1 MGAFAP
7 SVVCMRGGL
16 ERWKRGNASEGVGQA
31 VSYAFD
37 GGCDAT
43 RTHNADAVMRAV
55 SYGTGDA
62 GIVSR
67 FTVTT
72 QGVEEDALA
81 AAALA
86 RWVDGSDPLTGERRG
101 RDLTSP
107 DADLLLDGT
116 MNMPKSFSL
125 AVLLTPKLRGELDAL
140 QDRIRDRTLKLWQD
154 ELNARR
160 GAGGLIREAIA
171 RLEVVE
177 LRHERSRAL
186 DPHIH
191 RHLWLSVK
199 VLGADGKWSNV
210 DSRVAMKLHTLVNAE
225 GDLASRTDPAW
236 VVALA
241 QHGYTLDADGEVT
254 ELAHLVRP
262 LSRRSNQIEA
272 NRALRLARWK
282 QTHPGQ
288 QPDHATLAWIDRWAW
303 AQGRPD
309 KPKDVDEA
317 RWETLVRD
325 EITALDKS
333 ATDHRNPA
341 IVRSRR
347 LADLDRD
354 LLTAI
359 AIADADRRSAGSG
372 GRFSLYDVR
381 AGVTRA
387 LAASG
392 IVTDRAT
399 LQEVIEDLTARALQ
413 GHTVDFLEGESDVP
427 VHVKRLMSLPTA
439 QAKLDLAAR
448 FDQLNTAG
456 QDVSIEAITRTAGE
470 VLNGDTKLDAGQV
483 QAAAAIA
490 GTNRLVTVT
499 GPAGTG
505 KTTLLL
511 VARALLQTQGRRMVV
526 VAPTRK
532 AATVAGREIGAVAS
546 SLHALLIDH
555 GYRFHEDAAGRV
567 VWTRVRLGDAD
578 LTSGA
583 VYRGPRRFPL
593 GSGDRIVV
601 DEAGMVDLHA
611 ANILAQLA
619 TDTGAGIVMIGDH
632 LQALP
637 VGHSGAMATMHR
649 RSGSTVDLTA
659 LHRFRDP
666 AYGALTLRLREP
678 ADHADAVAVARE
690 LATAG
695 HLETVAT
702 EHDARERMVA
712 AWLMHAACGERVAL
726 VTATN
731 AEAQQVNDRIQQER
745 FEMGALA
752 IERIALGQ
760 DGQRLLVGD
769 IVQTRRNDTYL
780 GVDNRA
786 IWTLTRITDGGIR
799 LTSVTDSGDIRTV
812 DHDYAA
818 EHIHLAY
825 ASTVHGIQGETV
837 HHSYVG
843 PGVDAAGLY
852 VGMTRGRDR
861 NTAITIAR
869 GTKRAIE
876 QLADTMMRGRIE
888 ITLDD
893 ARRGALGELGR
904 AARTMRD
911 GLETARAAEHA
922 ARARLR
928 EIDVEIA
935 RVEAAGH
942 GRTTDADTVRV
953 QLLLADERATVKT
966 QVDDARRDAA
976 VLMEEHQERITALT
990 PGRSLHGAARD
1001 SANSSLG
1008 RERPVPSSVD
1018 DPTAGLDI

>member
-1 MGAFAP
+1 
-7 SVVCMRGGL
+7 MRGGL
-16 ERWKRGNASEGVGQA
+16 ERWKRGKASEGVGQA
-31 VSYAFD
+31 VAYALQ

-43 RTHNADAVMRAV
+43 HTLSTTAVMRAA
-55 SYGTGDA
+55 SYGIGDA
-62 GIVSR
+62 APVSR
-67 FTVTT
+67 FTVTSR
-72 QGVEEDALA
+72 GVEEDALA
-81 AAALA
+81 AAGLA
-86 RWVDGSDPLTGERRG
+86 RWVDGCDPVTGEKRG
-101 RDLTSP
+101 RELASP

-116 MNMPKSFSL
+116 MNTPKSFSL
-125 AVLLTPKLRGELDAL
+125 AVLLRPELRADFDAL
-140 QDRIRDRTLKLWQD
+140 QDRIRDRTLALWQR

-160 GAGGLIREAIA
+160 GAGGLIRERIA

-199 VLGADGKWSNV
+199 VLGEDGKWSNV
-210 DSRVAMKLHTLVNAE
+210 DSRVAMKVHTVVNAE

-236 VVALA
+236 VAALA
-241 QHGYTLDADGEVT
+241 EHGYTLDADGEVT

-309 KPKDVDEA
+309 KPTGVDEA
-317 RWETLVRD
+317 QWETLIRD
-325 EITALDKS
+325 EITALDES
-333 ATDHRNPA
+333 APEDREPA
-341 IVRSRR
+341 IVRAR
-347 LADLDRD
+347 LVADLDRD

-381 AGVTRA
+381 AGVIRA

-392 IVTDRAT
+392 VVADRAM
-399 LQEVIEDLTARALQ
+399 LEEVIEDLTGRALQ
-413 GHTVDFLEGESDVP
+413 GHTVDFLDGAADVP
-427 VHVKRLMSLPTA
+427 AHVKRLMSLPTA

-448 FDQLNTAG
+448 FDHLNTAG

-470 VLNGDTKLDAGQV
+470 VLKGETKLDAGQV

-511 VARALLQTQGRRMVV
+511 VARRVLEARGRRMVV

-532 AATVAGREIGAVAS
+532 AATVAGRQIGATAS
-546 SLHALLIDH
+546 SLHALVIDH
-555 GYRFHEDAAGRV
+555 GYRFEQDAAGRTI
-567 VWTRVRLGDAD
+567 WTRVRPGDAD
-578 LTSGA
+578 PTTGV
-583 VYRGPRRFPL
+583 VYQGPRRFRLDP
-593 GSGDRIVV
+593 GDRIVI
-601 DEAGMVDLHA
+601 DEAGMVDLHT

-619 TDTGAGIVMIGDH
+619 TDTGAGIAMIGDH

-637 VGHSGAMATMHR
+637 VGHSGAMATMQR
-649 RSGSTVDLTA
+649 RSGSSVELTA
-659 LHRFRDP
+659 VHRFHDP
-666 AYGALTLRLREP
+666 TYGALTLRLREP
-678 ADHADAVAVARE
+678 ANHADALTIARE
-690 LATAG
+690 LAATG
-695 HLETVAT
+695 HINTVAS
-702 EHDARERMVA
+702 ELDAREKMVA
-712 AWLMHAACGERVAL
+712 AWLKHASQGQRIAL

-731 AEAQQVNDRIQQER
+731 AEAQQINDRIQQER
-745 FEMGALA
+745 VEAGALA
-752 IERIALGQ
+752 IARVAIGQ

-769 IVQTRRNDTYL
+769 IVQTRHNDTEL

-786 IWTLTRITDGGIR
+786 VWTVTSITDAGIR
-799 LTSVTDSGDIRTV
+799 LASVTDSGDIRTV
-812 DHDYAA
+812 DHDYSAD
-818 EHIHLAY
+818 HIQLAY

-843 PGVDAAGLY
+843 PGVNAAGLY
-852 VGMTRGRDR
+852 VGMTRGRR
-861 NTAITIAR
+861 SNTAITIGR
-869 GTKRAIE
+869 DSQRAIE
-876 QLADTMMRGRIE
+876 QLADTMMRGGIE

-893 ARRGALGELGR
+893 ARRGSLSELGR
-904 AARTMRD
+904 SARTMRD
-911 GLETARAAEHA
+911 GLETALAAERM

-928 EIDVEIA
+928 EIDMEVA
-935 RVEAAGH
+935 RAEAAGH
-942 GRTTDADTVRV
+942 ARATAVNTARL
-953 QLLLADERATVKT
+953 QRPLAAERATVKT
-966 QVDDARRDAA
+966 QIDLAQRDAA
-976 VLMEEHQERITALT
+976 VLIEEYQQRIAA
-990 PGRSLHGAARD
+990 PNHGQSFRDAA
-1001 SANSSLG
+1001 
-1008 RERPVPSSVD
+1008 RERPGLGQDLQVPPPVD
-1018 DPTAGLDI
+1018 DSTAGLDI